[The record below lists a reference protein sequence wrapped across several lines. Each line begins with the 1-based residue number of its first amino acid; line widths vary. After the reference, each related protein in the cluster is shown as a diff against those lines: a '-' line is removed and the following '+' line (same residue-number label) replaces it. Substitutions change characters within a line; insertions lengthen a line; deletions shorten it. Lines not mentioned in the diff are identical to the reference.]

1 MPRIYK
7 GTETML
13 RLLIDVNTTEPIDK
27 LKIALFTTDRTKAVE
42 CYSDSI
48 NLHGNIAYVTVYE
61 WTFLD
66 MEDGLINYVA
76 TGEIDN
82 KPFITERQSNYILKS
97 TDEYDQSEIMNG
109 YYTKAEVD
117 VRLDAEQDTLV
128 SGKNIKTINGQ
139 SVLGAGNI
147 KIEEPDLTGYATEE
161 WVKDQDYA
169 TNSDVDEFVGDR
181 VGQVQSQIYA
191 KQDKLVSGQN
201 IKTINGKSILGNGDI
216 VIEGGADSY
225 VLLYPQHYSIEIT
238 NQVDWTSEFEEYPY
252 EGSERQAHNKEVIQK
267 LIAGEVKS
275 LYLQVMREEWYE
287 YLDEYTYRVVPV
299 WMYVPVAFRNDN
311 TVDPYYRVTGV
322 ISKGEDNTDEVY
334 VIGWR
339 TDANANNCGYFEQQ
353 ISGGGGGGYDSDPTF
368 ESITVNGGAYFNS
381 EIVMA
386 GGGQDGDSDIAS
398 GIACAFKAGKTQS
411 IDQWTRNIH
420 TGTDGQ
426 GLRVCSSD
434 EYGETQYMAVDTDCN
449 IYEGTTK
456 LSDKYATKAELGDIN
471 NILSSI

>member
-97 TDEYDQSEIMNG
+97 TDEYDQSDIMNG

-117 VRLDAEQDTLV
+117 VRLDAEQDLLV
-128 SGKNIKTINGQ
+128 SGKTIKTINGE

-147 KIEEPDLTGYATEE
+147 KIEMPDLTGYATEK

-169 TNSDVDEFVGDR
+169 TNSDVNEEINDKLGEFEQKFTDYYTKEEVDNKGYLTEHQDIS
-181 VGQVQSQIYA
+181 G
-191 KQDKLVSGQN
+191 KQDVLVSGQN
-201 IKTINGKSILGNGDI
+201 IKTINGEDILGEGDI
-216 VIEGGADSY
+216 VI
-225 VLLYPQHYSIEIT
+225 
-238 NQVDWTSEFEEYPY
+238 
-252 EGSERQAHNKEVIQK
+252 K
-267 LIAGEVKS
+267 
-275 LYLQVMREEWYE
+275 
-287 YLDEYTYRVVPV
+287 
-299 WMYVPVAFRNDN
+299 
-311 TVDPYYRVTGV
+311 
-322 ISKGEDNTDEVY
+322 
-334 VIGWR
+334 
-339 TDANANNCGYFEQQ
+339 
-353 ISGGGGGGYDSDPTF
+353 GGGGS
-368 ESITVNGGAYFNS
+368 
-381 EIVMA
+381 
-386 GGGQDGDSDIAS
+386 GDSGELYYPIIHGPQIYGEMQFFEDYGYYEDTSS
-398 GIACAFKAGKTQS
+398 GIANGFKMNRATINNLWVK
-411 IDQWTRNIH
+411 NLH
-420 TGTDGQ
+420 TGTG
-426 GLRVCSSD
+426 GETVKVTSSD
-434 EYGETQYMAVDTDCN
+434 EDGYQVYAEFTA
-449 IYEGTTK
+449 EGIRENGK
-456 LSDKYATKAELGDIN
+456 YLSDKYATKAELGDIN